1 MPAYFFQRAI
11 NMTSEEFDFEFKS
24 MKQLYEKFDG
34 DPVDY
39 IRKLGEDEAKTNPNQ
54 LLQGAGRTKRL
65 LPGRVYMFNYRNP
78 ISKASADYYDMYP
91 VVMVINVYEQ
101 KDYFNALNFHYLPP
115 FYRAELMNEL
125 FKYMVNPNV
134 TGDELATTIRA
145 KLAPRVNYEFLK
157 KRRNL
162 MSFKPLWRRYNMQR
176 VIGQY
181 LYVPPKA
188 WDFIIQMPVGRFR
201 KAGINRVYR
210 DSLTERRKRDQ

>member
-1 MPAYFFQRAI
+1 
-11 NMTSEEFDFEFKS
+11 
-24 MKQLYEKFDG
+24 
-34 DPVDY
+34 
-39 IRKLGEDEAKTNPNQ
+39 
-54 LLQGAGRTKRL
+54 
-65 LPGRVYMFNYRNP
+65 
-78 ISKASADYYDMYP
+78 
-91 VVMVINVYEQ
+91 
-101 KDYFNALNFHYLPP
+101 
-115 FYRAELMNEL
+115 MNEL

>member
-1 MPAYFFQRAI
+1 
-11 NMTSEEFDFEFKS
+11 
-24 MKQLYEKFDG
+24 
-34 DPVDY
+34 
-39 IRKLGEDEAKTNPNQ
+39 
-54 LLQGAGRTKRL
+54 
-65 LPGRVYMFNYRNP
+65 MFNYRNP